1 MSKEKISKRS
11 EKNLNEK
18 NKIISEENKPPNDF
32 EFNRNDE
39 EKINKYKFSDKNEN
53 NDENTFKEIAINYK
67 KSDKNEN
74 QNEKQFI
81 YDNNDSLCKNNQI
94 ESKSNI
100 QLLKELIKEKEV
112 NFNSESEKTFI
123 KDFNL
128 MSDKLSN
135 KTSNEKNDETIN
147 LNIINLDNLKEKE
160 SQEIIKNKQIIENN
174 GSKTSIENIILK
186 QDSDST
192 NIFPDK
198 IDEERLKKK
207 EFFEKKDKNEIDQ
220 DP

>member
-32 EFNRNDE
+32 EFNRNNE

-100 QLLKELIKEKEV
+100 QLLKELMKEKEV

>member
-32 EFNRNDE
+32 EFNRNNE

-67 KSDKNEN
+67 K
-74 QNEKQFI
+74 
-81 YDNNDSLCKNNQI
+81 CKNNQI

>member
-1 MSKEKISKRS
+1 M
-11 EKNLNEK
+11 
-18 NKIISEENKPPNDF
+18 
-32 EFNRNDE
+32 
-39 EKINKYKFSDKNEN
+39 
-53 NDENTFKEIAINYK
+53 
-67 KSDKNEN
+67 
-74 QNEKQFI
+74 
-81 YDNNDSLCKNNQI
+81 
-94 ESKSNI
+94 
-100 QLLKELIKEKEV
+100 KEKEV

>member
-32 EFNRNDE
+32 EFNRNNE

>member
-32 EFNRNDE
+32 EFNRNNE
-39 EKINKYKFSDKNEN
+39 EKINKNKFSDKNEN

-81 YDNNDSLCKNNQI
+81 YDNNDSLCKNNQL

-100 QLLKELIKEKEV
+100 QLLKELMKEKEV

-147 LNIINLDNLKEKE
+147 LNIINLFCRHLTLANHGLLNQKK
-160 SQEIIKNKQIIENN
+160 
-174 GSKTSIENIILK
+174 IL
-186 QDSDST
+186 
-192 NIFPDK
+192 I
-198 IDEERLKKK
+198 LL
-207 EFFEKKDKNEIDQ
+207 
-220 DP
+220 

>member
-100 QLLKELIKEKEV
+100 QLLKELMKEKEV